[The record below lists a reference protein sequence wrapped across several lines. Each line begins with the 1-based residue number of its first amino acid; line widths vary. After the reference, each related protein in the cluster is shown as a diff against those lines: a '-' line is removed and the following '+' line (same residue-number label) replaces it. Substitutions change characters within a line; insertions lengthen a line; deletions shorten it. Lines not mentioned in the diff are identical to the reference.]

1 MFERIRLEAGMR
13 MLPVLTGGLCA
24 GLVVVAGEALL
35 NLLVL
40 ASEWKAQAT
49 RLSLPAPTPFAAVQ
63 AVLKLLLLGAITMGL
78 GKLLLPAVKHPALAD
93 LSAGLL
99 VWLLV
104 WAWVQWGMLI
114 AGYVTPRIAT
124 TTVAWGL
131 VELPLAALCG
141 GLVLRW
147 TQTQVAPGDLW

>member
-1 MFERIRLEAGMR
+1 MFERVRLAAGTR
-13 MLPVLTGGLCA
+13 MLPLLTGGLCT

-40 ASEWKAQAT
+40 AGEWKAHAA
-49 RLSLPAPTPFAAVQ
+49 RLSLPPPAPSAAMQ
-63 AVLKLLLLGAITMGL
+63 AVLKLLVLGAITMGL
-78 GKLLLPAVKHPALAD
+78 GKLLLPAVKDSVRAD

-104 WAWVQWGMLI
+104 WAWVQWGMLL
-114 AGYVTPRIAT
+114 AGYVTPRIAA

-131 VELPLAALCG
+131 VELPLAAHCG
-141 GLVLRW
+141 GAVLRW
-147 TQTQVAPGDLW
+147 TRTRADPGDLW